1 MIKEIQLTNWKSF
14 EEATLFIDPLT
25 ILIGTNASG
34 KSNALD
40 ALIFLQRIASGEAL
54 ASALQGDANS
64 LEIRGGI
71 DWACRRGE
79 DSFCLQATVNL
90 PEERIDFV
98 YSIEM
103 QIVEKKCQIKK
114 EILRRKKYRPKTDK
128 NPYETRLFWTDDCE
142 TSSLSI
148 TARLYNEK
156 GGTPRPFARTHSVLS
171 QLLIQAEA
179 DAGLRKEIAEGV
191 KAVSKWLKNI
201 FILDPI
207 PSHMRRYSS
216 LSEEL
221 KNDASNIA
229 GVIGALSPEKKEN
242 IEETITKYIKDL
254 PEKDIV
260 SFHVEIVGKFTPA
273 AMLYCE
279 EQWTQ
284 QPDSLPTLVDAKGMS
299 DGTLRFLAV
308 LVALLTRPPGSLLV
322 IEEIDN
328 GLHPSRSQ
336 LLVQVLQDIG
346 VRRGVDLLLTT
357 HNPAL
362 LDTLGVQMIPFVTV
376 AHRDMQT
383 GFSKL
388 TLFEDI
394 KMLPKLL
401 AQGTVGKLSSE
412 GLIESALASE

>member
-14 EEATLFIDPLT
+14 QEATLFIDPLT

-34 KSNALD
+34 KSNAVE

-54 ASALQGDANS
+54 ALALQGGTDG
-64 LEIRGGI
+64 LEIRGGV
-71 DWACRRGE
+71 DLACRRGE
-79 DSFCLQATVNL
+79 DSFCLKATVNL
-90 PEERIDFV
+90 PEERIDFM
-98 YSIEM
+98 YSIEA
-103 QIVEKKCQIKK
+103 QIVEKRCQIKK
-114 EILRRKKYRPKTDK
+114 ENLLRRKFRPKTDK
-128 NPYETRLFWTDDCE
+128 NPYEIRLFWTDDCE
-142 TSSLSI
+142 SGSPSI

-156 GGTPRPFARTHSVLS
+156 RGTPRPCARTHSVLS
-171 QLLIQAEA
+171 QLLIQA
-179 DAGLRKEIAEGV
+179 DAGLRKEIAQGV
-191 KAVSKWLKNI
+191 KAVSRWLQNI

-207 PSHMRRYSS
+207 PSHMRYYSP

-221 KNDASNIA
+221 ENDASNIA
-229 GVIGALSPEKKEN
+229 GVIGALSPAEKKN
-242 IEETITKYIKDL
+242 IEATITKYIKDL

-260 SFHVEIVGKFTPA
+260 SFHVEPVGRFA
-273 AMLYCE
+273 SDAMLYCE
-279 EQWTQ
+279 ERWTQ
-284 QPDSLPTLVDAKGMS
+284 LPDAPSTTVDAKGMS
-299 DGTLRFLAV
+299 DGTLRFLAI

-336 LLVQVLQDIG
+336 LLVQVLKDIG
-346 VRRGVDLLLTT
+346 TKRGVDLLLTT

-362 LDTLGVQMIPFVTV
+362 LDTLGVEMIPFVTV
-376 AHRDMQT
+376 THRDTQS

-401 AQGTVGKLSSE
+401 AKGTVGTLSRE
-412 GLIESALASE
+412 GLIESALAAE